1 VKKPIYLLPFIL
13 VYKMVSFIGKMPYY
27 FLRYFSIGF
36 YLTINSIIK
45 FIFRIFLLLS
55 KGVYKVVKYVF
66 RTIFFVFKYEFYG
79 FIYLSIFV
87 YKIVRLFKYDLY
99 GFIYL
104 SMLEY
109 RTIKFIYQIIAKIVV
124 KITSVI
130 TRFSHYVKT
139 GFTVL
144 SFFVYKFFKYEVS
157 GFVYALIIPPVR
169 FFVAMNKRFDAYQIK
184 KKEDDER
191 KFQARRDEAIRKTA
205 ERIRKEEEKKAKRDA
220 KMAERKRLK
229 ARGNV
234 TYQNENVKIEKKKFA
249 DYINDVLVQVI
260 KIPNNIKQFFVNKYK
275 NSAIVRNRR
284 NKQDIEREALMISFE
299 GDDAQRSESKILFEY
314 VARNSEGKVVKGYFD
329 AYSKVEVH
337 SFLLSEGYEVYSIR
351 TNQWIRLL
359 RGSGRSGAKIKTKD
373 LVFFLTQLS
382 TYIKAGIPLVES
394 LKILSRQFKNKAY
407 QRVFRTIIYDLSM
420 GDPFSEALAKQ
431 GDSFPRLLV
440 NMVRA
445 SEMTGQLPEVLDDMS
460 EYFTEMD
467 KTRKQMITAM
477 MYPIVILTIAVVVVV
492 FILIFVIPQFVGIY
506 ESMDSAKIP
515 AFTLVTIQVS
525 NFLQKNIVTLII
537 GFIIA
542 VLIFRYLFQNVKMF
556 KTLIQWILMHIPPFD
571 HVMIYNEVTMFT
583 KTFSSL
589 LAHNVFITDSM
600 EILNKITNNEIYKML
615 ILDTITNLAK
625 GEKISESFKNHW
637 AFPVPAYEMIVTGE
651 KTGQLPEMMGK
662 VANYYQELHAN
673 SVSRIKTFIEPVLI
687 IFLTVVV
694 GGIVM
699 SIIIPMFNMY
709 SSMQAG

>member
-1 VKKPIYLLPFIL
+1 MVTLIFKIPYL
-13 VYKMVSFIGKMPYY
+13 

-36 YLTINSIIK
+36 FVITTTILKAIFKLII
-45 FIFRIFLLLS
+45 FISKIIFNFL
-55 KGVYKVVKYVF
+55 
-66 RTIFFVFKYEFYG
+66 KYEIYG
-79 FIYLSIFV
+79 FIFFSKIV
-87 YKIVRLFKYDLY
+87 YKIVSLIFKLLKYDVY
-99 GFIYL
+99 GIVYIC
-104 SMLEY
+104 MNVY
-109 RTIKFIYQIIAKIVV
+109 RVFKFIFNIIYKI
-124 KITSVI
+124 S
-130 TRFSHYVKT
+130 RYVKV

-144 SFFVYKFFKYEVS
+144 SFFVYKFFKYV
-157 GFVYALIIPPVR
+157 VYGALYSTILPTIKFLVT
-169 FFVAMNKRFDAYQIK
+169 MNKRFDEYQIRK
-184 KKEDDER
+184 REEAER
-191 KFQARRDEAIRKTA
+191 KFQAKRDEAIRKEA
-205 ERIRKEEEKKAKRDA
+205 ERIRREEEKKAKKEA
-220 KMAERKRLK
+220 KIAERKRLK
-229 ARGNV
+229 AKGNV
-234 TYQNENVKIEKKKFA
+234 AYQNENVKIEKKKFA
-249 DYINDVLVQVI
+249 DYINDFLVQVL
-260 KIPNNIKQFFVNKYK
+260 KVPSNIKKFFVNKYK
-275 NSAIVRNRR
+275 NSTFVRNKR

-299 GDDAQRSESKILFEY
+299 GDDAERSETKMLFEY
-314 VARNSEGKVVKGYFD
+314 VARNAEGKVIKGYFD

-337 SFLLSEGYEVYSIR
+337 SFLLSEGYEVYSIK

-359 RGSGRSGAKIKTKD
+359 HGSGAGSAKIKIKD
-373 LVFFLTQLS
+373 LIFFLTQLS

-420 GDPFSEALAKQ
+420 GDPFSEALLKQ
-431 GDSFPRLLV
+431 GNAFPRLLV

-445 SEMTGQLPEVLDDMS
+445 SEMTGQLPEVLDDMA
-460 EYFTEMD
+460 EYFTQMD

-477 MYPIVILTIAVVVVV
+477 MYPVIILTIAIVVVV

-506 ESMDSAKIP
+506 ESMDAAKVP
-515 AFTLVTIQVS
+515 AFTLFTINLS
-525 NFLQKNIVTLII
+525 NYLQKNILTLII
-537 GFIIA
+537 IFIIIA
-542 VLIFRYLFQNVKMF
+542 LIFRYLFKNVKMF
-556 KTLIQWILMHIPPFD
+556 KTLIQWMLMHVPPFD

-589 LAHNVFITDSM
+589 LSHNVFITDSM

-625 GEKISESFKNHW
+625 GEKISEAFRNHW

-673 SVSRIKTFIEPVLI
+673 SVTRIKTFIEPVLI

-709 SSMQAG
+709 SSMQAS